1 MTERVRLTLG
11 GRHVEADADASL
23 LAALWNHGARAV
35 RTSVSGAVRG
45 PLCAMGTCFEC
56 RVTVDGEPH
65 VRACLTPVREGMTV
79 ALDALAPPGGARS
92 QGHAPALEAAV
103 VVVGGGP
110 AGLAAAVHAAEAG
123 ARTLLVDTN
132 ARPGGQ
138 IWRHRGEPP
147 RAARAWLARFARSGA
162 SAVTG
167 ATVVDA
173 TEQELLI
180 EDAGRARRVRFER
193 LVLATG
199 ARELF
204 LPFPGWTLPG
214 VVGVGGAQAL
224 VKAGARVAGRRVV
237 VAGSSPLLLAVA
249 AALAAAG
256 ARVVGVAEQAP
267 LERLL
272 AFGASLWRT
281 PSKIAEGLG
290 YAAADRRARAI
301 VPEPGCARPRSV
313 AARSARRSRTAAATG
328 PGTATCSRQATAWC
342 RTWSCRVWSAA
353 RCAKGAWSPT
363 GRSRRASRGSTPR
376 ASSPASQASSTRSGA
391 ARWPARPPRDARYLL
406 RPWSGATA
414 SSPSPLRLARAFAL
428 REELRRLPRSDTLVC
443 RCEDVGYGRLEGF
456 GSAREAK
463 LATRAGMGACQGRVC
478 GPALGFLHGWED
490 GSVRAPPH
498 AGPAR
503 RARGRDGRAR
513 LSRPL
518 AGTARLWPPGRL
530 RRADGAEIGDE
541 LGRVAMAV
549 AGLLLQAAARD
560 PGERGR
566 GQPRRVQS
574 RRRIAQDRG
583 HRLGAAVLVERPL
596 TRQHLD
602 QHGSE
607 GEQVRTRVERS
618 GSYLLRRHVGH
629 RPDELARHREGA
641 RPRRRSGARRGERL
655 AMPKSRILTS
665 PDAVMNRFS
674 GFRSRWTMPWSC
686 TARRPAAMPRAYSM
700 RLAPP
705 AAVRA

>member
-23 LAALWNHGARAV
+23 LAALWNHGARTV

-65 VRACLTPVREGMTV
+65 VRACLAPVREGMTV
-79 ALDALAPPGGARS
+79 ALDTLAPSGGARF
-92 QGHAPALEAAV
+92 QGRAPALEAAV

-147 RAARAWLARFARSGA
+147 RAALRWLARFARSGA

-167 ATVVDA
+167 VTVVDA
-173 TEQELLI
+173 TERELLI

-224 VKAGARVAGRRVV
+224 LKAGARFEGRRVV

-249 AALAAAG
+249 AALAKAG

-267 LERLL
+267 LGRLL
-272 AFGASLWRT
+272 AFGASLWRI
-281 PSKIAEGLG
+281 PSKITEGLG
-290 YAAADRRARAI
+290 YAARLA
-301 VPEPGCARPRSV
+301 
-313 AARSARRSRTAAATG
+313 SARYRAGAWVREAEECSGALRATLTDGRREWTWDCDVLATGYGLVPNLELPRLVGCEVREGRVVTDRTQQTSLARVYAAGELAGIAGVEHALWSGAVAGTAAA
-328 PGTATCSRQATAWC
+328 
-342 RTWSCRVWSAA
+342 
-353 RCAKGAWSPT
+353 
-363 GRSRRASRGSTPR
+363 GREVPVASMSRRDRELAF
-376 ASSPASQASSTRSGA
+376 AV
-391 ARWPARPPRDARYLL
+391 
-406 RPWSGATA
+406 
-414 SSPSPLRLARAFAL
+414 RLERAFAP

-456 GSAREAK
+456 ASAREAK

-490 GSVRAPPH
+490 GSVRAPLTPV
-498 AGPAR
+498 
-503 RARGRDGRAR
+503 
-513 LSRPL
+513 PL
-518 AGTARLWPPGRL
+518 GVLEGETA
-530 RRADGAEIGDE
+530 
-541 LGRVAMAV
+541 
-549 AGLLLQAAARD
+549 
-560 PGERGR
+560 ERGSAGR
-566 GQPRRVQS
+566 
-574 RRRIAQDRG
+574 
-583 HRLGAAVLVERPL
+583 
-596 TRQHLD
+596 
-602 QHGSE
+602 
-607 GEQVRTRVERS
+607 
-618 GSYLLRRHVGH
+618 
-629 RPDELARHREGA
+629 
-641 RPRRRSGARRGERL
+641 
-655 AMPKSRILTS
+655 
-665 PDAVMNRFS
+665 
-674 GFRSRWTMPWSC
+674 
-686 TARRPAAMPRAYSM
+686 
-700 RLAPP
+700 
-705 AAVRA
+705 